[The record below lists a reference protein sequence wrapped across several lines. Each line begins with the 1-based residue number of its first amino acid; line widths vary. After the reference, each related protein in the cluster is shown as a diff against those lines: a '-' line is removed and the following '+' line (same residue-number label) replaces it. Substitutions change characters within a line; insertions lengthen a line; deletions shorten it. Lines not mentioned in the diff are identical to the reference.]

1 MLAGLLAEGSDRHD
15 SKQIAEAAQGYGG
28 SVGAN
33 ASSDGITVYGNAL
46 VSNAAGMMQLLAEVA
61 RAPAFPDS
69 EVKLAQANALQGLK
83 AAEAQPGFKARR
95 ALAQAVYGDHPYG
108 HTPPP
113 ENSERR
119 RVGKEGGGTSR

>member
-1 MLAGLLAEGSDRHD
+1 
-15 SKQIAEAAQGYGG
+15 
-28 SVGAN
+28 
-33 ASSDGITVYGNAL
+33 
-46 VSNAAGMMQLLAEVA
+46 MMQLLAEVA

-108 HTPPP
+108 HPLPTEEATKAVPPQQFPAAHARRFRSEGPQPDLQSLMRTPYAVFGLK
-113 ENSERR
+113 N
-119 RVGKEGGGTSR
+119 K